1 MDTLNTGFIWEYD
14 DNSFEEKNLL
24 IDTLPEGFK
33 YRVKKLKIIEKSD
46 VKEEV
51 KFQTQIQVNI
61 CDKDEAE
68 KFIQMIKNKNDT
80 DMKPTR
86 KEFQRKGLQKE
97 QTGPKKWNYYED
109 VCESKSVSTTF
120 LKQRYFKTIEISG
133 THRDF

>member
-68 KFIQMIKNKNDT
+68 KFVQMIKNKNDT
-80 DMKPTR
+80 EMKP
-86 KEFQRKGLQKE
+86 KMAIYCPQG
-97 QTGPKKWNYYED
+97 
-109 VCESKSVSTTF
+109 
-120 LKQRYFKTIEISG
+120 SG
-133 THRDF
+133 TLRQQLLMMH

>member
-24 IDTLPEGFK
+24 IDSLPEGFK

-51 KFQTQIQVNI
+51 KFQTQIQVII

-68 KFIQMIKNKNDT
+68 NEHVVDEVVRAIASVRLHQPYDAEDLDRSK
-80 DMKPTR
+80 KPHLR
-86 KEFQRKGLQKE
+86 LLR
-97 QTGPKKWNYYED
+97 
-109 VCESKSVSTTF
+109 
-120 LKQRYFKTIEISG
+120 R
-133 THRDF
+133 

>member
-24 IDTLPEGFK
+24 VDSLPEGFK

-86 KEFQRKGLQKE
+86 KEFQRKGFRSQLFNCSIQRGSDHGWQPAHPE
-97 QTGPKKWNYYED
+97 RAED
-109 VCESKSVSTTF
+109 TQF
-120 LKQRYFKTIEISG
+120 LNMRWQQSAWS
-133 THRDF
+133 

>member
-61 CDKDEAE
+61 CEKNEAAW
-68 KFIQMIKNKNDT
+68 FYSVLLS
-80 DMKPTR
+80 KPGVAI
-86 KEFQRKGLQKE
+86 FH
-97 QTGPKKWNYYED
+97 
-109 VCESKSVSTTF
+109 SVS
-120 LKQRYFKTIEISG
+120 LSNQIQPKVRIS
-133 THRDF
+133 

>member
-24 IDTLPEGFK
+24 IDTLPEGLK

-61 CDKDEAE
+61 CEKDEAE

-80 DMKPTR
+80 EMKPTR
-86 KEFQRKGLQKE
+86 KEFQRKGFRSQRFNCSRNVKINKKSQKKSAAGESNKLQSKLFL
-97 QTGPKKWNYYED
+97 QT
-109 VCESKSVSTTF
+109 V
-120 LKQRYFKTIEISG
+120 
-133 THRDF
+133 

>member
-24 IDTLPEGFK
+24 IDSLPEGFK

-51 KFQTQIQVNI
+51 KFQAQIQVNI
-61 CDKDEAE
+61 CEKDEAE

-80 DMKPTR
+80 EMKPTK
-86 KEFQRKGLQKE
+86 KEIQRKGFR
-97 QTGPKKWNYYED
+97 
-109 VCESKSVSTTF
+109 S
-120 LKQRYFKTIEISG
+120 QRFNCSRNVKINKNIYIGF
-133 THRDF
+133 

>member
-1 MDTLNTGFIWEYD
+1 MGFIWEY
-14 DNSFEEKNLL
+14 FEEKNLL
-24 IDTLPEGFK
+24 IDSLPKGFK

-80 DMKPTR
+80 EMKPTR
-86 KEFQRKGLQKE
+86 KEFQRKGFRSQRFNCSRNVSSRGKQQIVK
-97 QTGPKKWNYYED
+97 QTFPTNCMNAAKMR
-109 VCESKSVSTTF
+109 T
-120 LKQRYFKTIEISG
+120 
-133 THRDF
+133 